1 MFKVDLKE
9 FYDALCSCQAV
20 SSAKDPSALI
30 KTHDGVVDV
39 CTSDGYRNFIKRIDT
54 VMEVGAED
62 VAFIVNL
69 GRTIPILSNYIP
81 LDGFDAD
88 LLSVDLN
95 GNVIEVACVIRYSED
110 KFDESLAGK
119 VLNSMNNKI
128 AVEGTTD
135 PRHAMMCRP
144 DYTKLLEAQEGS
156 DVWNTSELKENIS
169 RLVIDKATKAVYM
182 SGQRGIMFAIG
193 SNQLN
198 LVNIEKVAN
207 PFNVDVNTAKAI
219 CSIMSKFENEV
230 NVNTTDGG
238 RYVTLVNK
246 DMKSA
251 IWASCVMPNQGDISK
266 LELYTKDAP
275 YEDYRSV
282 ICKAGLTMTVNAV
295 ASSDKA
301 DSQLFQIVD
310 VDTEPKIKLSNVV
323 AGGSVSNEFETEIAA
338 FEMKEGI
345 TEGVKGT
352 VVVSTIK
359 NILSDCKGTFVRLR
373 IEVRE
378 GYDVIRI
385 SDIDT
390 DGNELSVYFTM
401 LNTKQ

>member
-30 KTHDGVVDV
+30 KTHDGVMDI
-39 CTSDGYRNFIKRIDT
+39 CTSDGYRNFIKRVDAISD
-54 VMEVGAED
+54 VGTED
-62 VAFIVNL
+62 ISFVVNL

-88 LLSVDLN
+88 LLSIN
-95 GNVIEVACVIRYSED
+95 FSGNIIEVACVIRYSED

-119 VLNSMNNKI
+119 VLNSMTNKI
-128 AVEGTTD
+128 AVESNTD

-144 DYTKLLEAQEGS
+144 DYSKLLETQENC
-156 DVWNTSELKENIS
+156 DVWNTAELKENIS

-182 SGQRGIMFAIG
+182 SGQRGIMFAVG

-198 LVNIEKVAN
+198 IVNIENVAF
-207 PFNVDVNTAKAI
+207 PFSVDVNTAKAI
-219 CSIMSKFENEV
+219 CSILSKFENEV
-230 NVNTTDGG
+230 NVVTDNGG

-251 IWASCVMPNQGDISK
+251 IWASCTAPNQGDISK

-310 VDTEPKIKLSNVV
+310 VDASPKIKLSNVI

-352 VVVSTIK
+352 VVVSTLK

-385 SDIDT
+385 SDLDA
-390 DGNELSVYFTM
+390 DNNETSVYFTM